1 MGPGSNT
8 SMGGDHMLEQKQD
21 PQPDQNHRV
30 ALLTKNDDSLKSTG
44 FLVSSLHGRV
54 GQVGTQQ
61 SDLAGQSD
69 FNQTTVGRLVN
80 EESDWSEEC
89 PVGTKPHPYGVW
101 KGTAPFCDA
110 HPSDCTNNGYEY
122 VKSDSHGDGSTC
134 WSGNKVYCQK
144 MTCRPD
150 DSYNPLCNAQLFR
163 ISVRGTA
170 PYCAASEC
178 DCLQMGEVPYSSQ
191 AEVENPCVDIARFNS
206 AGGETTKPC
215 WTGTHVLCLKPVA
228 DLINGPAGNL
238 ARELNRNIE
247 MQKTMCI
254 NGQKFS
260 HEENMGMMK
269 LPVQPHTI
277 PPAVENLFNLGRYG
291 FSSASRTI
299 EEM

>member
-1 MGPGSNT
+1 MG
-8 SMGGDHMLEQKQD
+8 
-21 PQPDQNHRV
+21 
-30 ALLTKNDDSLKSTG
+30 
-44 FLVSSLHGRV
+44 
-54 GQVGTQQ
+54 
-61 SDLAGQSD
+61 
-69 FNQTTVGRLVN
+69 
-80 EESDWSEEC
+80 SEEC

-101 KGTAPFCDA
+101 KGTAPFC
-110 HPSDCTNNGYEY
+110 
-122 VKSDSHGDGSTC
+122 
-134 WSGNKVYCQK
+134 
-144 MTCRPD
+144 
-150 DSYNPLCNAQLFR
+150 
-163 ISVRGTA
+163 
-170 PYCAASEC
+170 AATEC

-269 LPVQPHTI
+269 LAGQIV
-277 PPAVENLFNLGRYG
+277 AVFAGKR
-291 FSSASRTI
+291 
-299 EEM
+299 